1 MQRKRNNLQGFFSS
15 FHLHYNT
22 VLAHYYYKEEKKK
35 KGFKE
40 SYKYVIQRKSRNA
53 NRKRK
58 TFQNFSEI
66 FIPPASIAKR
76 ILFTHFLLIFLLQC
90 WMNDIYLHTL
100 K

>member
-1 MQRKRNNLQGFFSS
+1 MQRKRNNLQGFFFS

-66 FIPPASIAKR
+66 FIPPPQSPKEFFLPI
-76 ILFTHFLLIFLLQC
+76 FLLIFLLQC
-90 WMNDIYLHTL
+90 
-100 K
+100 